1 MNTAQKKAQLIYSSG
16 MEVQDI
22 YKDLPDP
29 TLVNKKDDVYT
40 VCLWKLNGHFHA
52 VDNVPYECHVFHQ
65 TECAP
70 CKGKLPTN
78 SWFVFIS
85 KLITANLVQLWTK
98 DQLSEKLF
106 HVKLKKKLLE
116 INKITLEA
124 TMDKV
129 WKYKASREQASQ
141 MVVPNQEPGAG
152 THVVEKI

>member
-1 MNTAQKKAQLIYSSG
+1 MSAMFFTRLS
-16 MEVQDI
+16 V
-22 YKDLPDP
+22 
-29 TLVNKKDDVYT
+29 
-40 VCLWKLNGHFHA
+40 
-52 VDNVPYECHVFHQ
+52 HQ
-65 TECAP
+65 

-129 WKYKASREQASQ
+129 
-141 MVVPNQEPGAG
+141 
-152 THVVEKI
+152 